1 MPSRTHTAVYP
12 GTFDPP
18 TFGHLDVIK
27 RGRSLFDR
35 VVVGVGHNPEKRTVF
50 TIEERAEMLTELVVE
65 MTDAEPELADV
76 EVSIFEGLT
85 VDFARRAGASAL
97 LRGIR
102 NLSDVQNE
110 IQQAVTNREVAQL
123 ETAFVVAGSTYAYTS
138 STLIRQVTAMGS
150 DLHVL
155 DAFVP
160 PSVIARLQAKKAD
173 DPDAFTPWRGGG

>member
-27 RGRSLFDR
+27 RGRKLFDR

-50 TIEERAEMLTELVVE
+50 DIEERASMLKELVADMVRE
-65 MTDAEPELADV
+65 QPDHADV
-76 EVSIFEGLT
+76 EVRIFQGLT
-85 VDFARRAGASAL
+85 VDFARGVEATAL

-123 ETAFVVAGSTYAYTS
+123 ETAFVVAGTTFAYTS

-160 PSVIARLQAKKAD
+160 AKVIQRLQEKKAA
-173 DPDAFTPWRGGG
+173 DPEAFTPWGAGA